1 MARVLSSCYNW
12 FISIFESEVEF
23 LYMAHIILRKKLF
36 SSFIF
41 FITIWSFSFFDYVSA
56 QIFKWEDEK
65 GVFHYTDSLELVPP
79 GKRTKPDLK
88 IRTVYSAAKKEIKQD
103 EKSSDAKENGEDSK
117 EKDADSLNIDPK
129 ILERSISLFS
139 SEIERD
145 KKLSTYYPNS
155 VNGKKINSQLT
166 AGVGPKK
173 ELYQALLE
181 EDTPAVQEAKSFL
194 KTNIEEDQSVSNLGP
209 RFKTNIRQTIGRLKS
224 QLPIKEGILAKLK
237 EELTLVNKKE
247 PVK

>member
-1 MARVLSSCYNW
+1 MVY
-12 FISIFESEVEF
+12 
-23 LYMAHIILRKKLF
+23 IILRKKLF
-36 SSFIF
+36 FSFIF
-41 FITIWSFSFFDYVSA
+41 FIVVWNFGFYDYASA
-56 QIFKWEDEK
+56 QIFKWEDKK
-65 GVFHYTDSLELVPP
+65 GDFHYTDSLELVPLS
-79 GKRTKPDLK
+79 KRSKPNLK
-88 IRTVYSAAKKEIKQD
+88 IRAVYGSPKKEINQD
-103 EKSSDAKENGEDSK
+103 EKSLDAKENGDDSK
-117 EKDADSLNIDPK
+117 EADSLNIDPK

-145 KKLSTYYPNS
+145 KKLSAYYPNS

-237 EELTLVNKKE
+237 EELALVNKKE